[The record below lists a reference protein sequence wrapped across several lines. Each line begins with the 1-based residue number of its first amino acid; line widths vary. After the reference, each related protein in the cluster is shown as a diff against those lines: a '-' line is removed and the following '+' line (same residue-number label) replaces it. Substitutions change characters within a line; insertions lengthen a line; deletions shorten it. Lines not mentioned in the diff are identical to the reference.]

1 MDFSKLNIEFSNM
14 QKTISKYTEIVLKVN
29 NKIKENLKIIGKYET
44 KIKNTK
50 DNFEKEL
57 SHLYITSLKNENKF
71 LESIINNNE
80 EVSVDEKKIL

>member
-14 QKTISKYTEIVLKVN
+14 QKTVSKYTEIVLKIN
-29 NKIKENLKIIGKYET
+29 NKIKENLKVISKYET

-50 DNFEKEL
+50 GNFEKEL

-71 LESIINNNE
+71 LESIINNE
-80 EVSVDEKKIL
+80 EVSANEKKVL

>member
-14 QKTISKYTEIVLKVN
+14 QKTISTYTEIVLKVN

>member
-50 DNFEKEL
+50 DN
-57 SHLYITSLKNENKF
+57 YI
-71 LESIINNNE
+71 
-80 EVSVDEKKIL
+80 